1 MLRLRL
7 AVDEHRADAVT
18 EALEGTGGVHRIVAL
33 KPERAG
39 TGVVLAA
46 DVMPSVADRVVTM
59 IRDWEVDDADYLL
72 TRQEVVAPS
81 PPHGHYSRGEGFAW
95 IEIMGQARTHSRV
108 LGQYLAL
115 MAVAAVLGAIGV
127 LTDNPILVVGAMAV
141 SPDIL
146 PISAACVGI
155 VAGRFPLARR
165 AIGALLLGIVL
176 TWAVAAALAWG
187 LQAVGILSSG
197 YEVHEE
203 NLHGLQSVDYSTILV
218 ALGAGVAAML
228 SFETRAASAVGVAI
242 SVTTIPASALF
253 GVSLGLGEVS
263 VSWGAAAVL
272 GVNVVLL
279 LLSGVLTLLV
289 QRGLASAAR
298 RRRRAASR
306 SGDDLHN
313 HRRSRGRSSKS
324 ISTSCCQVPST
335 RRPPITGTCPRLQSA
350 RHAGGHAI
358 CVVVEAVV
366 LVAALTGISRSTSA
380 RRSATP
386 PGSNSIV
393 VIAAVPQLRTN
404 AVTSPSVTGPSAT
417 TCCTSAVMSMTSE
430 SPCVEKLNSRAVDGH
445 ALTLANEDRF
455 SPE

>member
-7 AVDEHRADAVT
+7 AVPEHRADAVT
-18 EALEGTGGVHRIVAL
+18 EALEETGGVHRIVAL

-46 DVMPSVADRVVTM
+46 DVLPSVADRVVSM
-59 IRDWEVDDADYLL
+59 IRDWQVDDADYLL
-72 TRQEVVAPS
+72 TRQEVVAPT

-115 MAVAAVLGAIGV
+115 MAVDGVLGAIGV

-141 SPDIL
+141 SPDLL
-146 PISAACVGI
+146 PICAACVGI
-155 VAGRFPLARR
+155 VAGRLPLARR
-165 AIGALLLGIVL
+165 AIGTLLLGIVL

-187 LQAVGILSSG
+187 LQAVGILSSA

-218 ALGAGVAAML
+218 ALAAGVAAML

-279 LLSGVLTLLV
+279 LLSGVATLAV
-289 QRGLASAAR
+289 QRGLA
-298 RRRRAASR
+298 ASR
-306 SGDDLHN
+306 HPAPE
-313 HRRSRGRSSKS
+313 
-324 ISTSCCQVPST
+324 ST
-335 RRPPITGTCPRLQSA
+335 G
-350 RHAGGHAI
+350 
-358 CVVVEAVV
+358 
-366 LVAALTGISRSTSA
+366 
-380 RRSATP
+380 
-386 PGSNSIV
+386 
-393 VIAAVPQLRTN
+393 
-404 AVTSPSVTGPSAT
+404 
-417 TCCTSAVMSMTSE
+417 
-430 SPCVEKLNSRAVDGH
+430 
-445 ALTLANEDRF
+445 
-455 SPE
+455 